1 MTKTKEQAK
10 FVGKDNEE
18 VMVVKTTTLFPDGVW
33 EGFKQLDQ
41 KKFLTF
47 INKNSEYLKRGFT
60 ETDDNFQQI
69 VAQII
74 LKVGKKIF
82 IHKVAQ
88 TGSESRLHDLWPIFL
103 GGHINNTDR
112 DISSAFDREFKEEIN
127 YKGKIVSKKFWG
139 VVKLHD
145 NPVNKV
151 HVGLVWIYEGDSE
164 EYVDTDDGGLADGHF
179 ADIKEL
185 ISKENHMTYWSK
197 LVLPDLIK
205 LLSK

>member
-1 MTKTKEQAK
+1 MQKIDESK

-18 VMVVKTTTLFPDGVW
+18 VLVVKTKKLFPDGIW
-33 EGFKQLDQ
+33 EGFKSLDQ
-41 KKFLTF
+41 KDFLNF
-47 INKNSEYLKRGFT
+47 INSNSEYIKRGFA
-60 ETDDNFQQI
+60 ETDDGYQQV

-103 GGHINNTDR
+103 GGHINNTDK
-112 DISSAFDREFKEEIN
+112 DIASAFDREFSEEIN
-127 YKGKIVSKKFWG
+127 YKGKILVKKFLG

-151 HVGLVWIYEGDSE
+151 HVGLVWIYEGDTE
-164 EYVDTDDGGLADGHF
+164 EYISTGDDGLVEGHF
-179 ADIKEL
+179 ADKNEL
-185 ISKENHMTYWSK
+185 EDKKDKMTYWSK
-197 LVLPDLIK
+197 IVLPDLIEILK
-205 LLSK
+205 